1 MKKYAYCFVIAFLFA
16 LSWELFLGPLILPEN
31 VLPIWSAVSAA
42 TAATLGGIAG
52 LVLARDAFGHLP
64 PPPELA
70 GPLVGRLNDADWWAF
85 IFDAAD
91 WFWETDREH
100 RLTFMSDRMLTTYDF
115 KPSDVLGR
123 TRLDLAKHRG
133 PPEQAALKE
142 HQADL
147 EAHKP
152 FRDFEYCLNDGM
164 GIPRYARI
172 SGAPVFDDMGEF
184 IGYRGFARDVTR
196 ERLSDQALRTAK
208 EEAELA
214 NRAKTEFLAN
224 MSHEIR
230 TPLNGI
236 LGMAQLLGRTEL
248 DPKQTK
254 YANTI
259 SSSGKALLSV
269 INDVLDLSKIE
280 SGLMELEEEVYEP
293 AQLVDEVIQT
303 VEGVAVQKELSIES
317 EIKGLAGVSTIGDS
331 KRLKQVLLNLAGN
344 AVKFTDSGRVRISV
358 ERIGLGKVVY
368 AIEDTG
374 PGIPEKDL
382 EKLFDR
388 FTQADTSSTR
398 KHGGT
403 GLGLAISKDIVDLM
417 DGEIQVSSVVG
428 RGSCFSVIL
437 PFEEKSEGAQSD
449 ASALSETD
457 YAGQDYG
464 NEIRILCAE
473 DNPVVQEMIEAT
485 IDLIDG
491 TKLTIVENGAEAL
504 EALER
509 QTFDLVLMDINMPV
523 MTGDEAIVKIR
534 NSNRNYQ
541 SIPIIVLTANA
552 MAGQKQKYLE
562 IGATDYL
569 SKPININAL
578 MALIKDIAFSQME
591 ILEAHVA

>member
-224 MSHEIR
+224 MSHELR
-230 TPLNGI
+230 TPLNSIIGFSDI
-236 LGMAQLLGRTEL
+236 LVSETFGALNIPQYRE
-248 DPKQTK
+248 
-254 YANTI
+254 YACD
-259 SSSGKALLSV
+259 
-269 INDVLDLSKIE
+269 INDAGKHLLQLINDLLDLARIE
-280 SGLMELEEEVYEP
+280 RGQLQLNEQRLDLGL
-293 AQLVDEVIQT
+293 LVNACHRLVRERAFD
-303 VEGVAVQKELSIES
+303 
-317 EIKGLAGVSTIGDS
+317 AGVSLMIDCPPDLPPLLADEL
-331 KRLKQVLLNLAGN
+331 RVKQALVNLLSN
-344 AVKFTDSGRVRISV
+344 AIKFTDRGGAISV
-358 ERIGLGKVVY
+358 VTRRQDDGSVRVTV
-368 AIEDTG
+368 ADTG
-374 PGIPEKDL
+374 VGI
-382 EKLFDR
+382 
-388 FTQADTSSTR
+388 SSEDIAVALSEFGQVDGTLTR
-398 KHGGT
+398 KHEGT
-403 GLGLAISKDIVDLM
+403 GLGLT
-417 DGEIQVSSVVG
+417 
-428 RGSCFSVIL
+428 
-437 PFEEKSEGAQSD
+437 
-449 ASALSETD
+449 LS
-457 YAGQDYG
+457 
-464 NEIRILCAE
+464 RKL
-473 DNPVVQEMIEAT
+473 IE
-485 IDLIDG
+485 LHG
-491 TKLTIVENGAEAL
+491 GAL
-504 EALER
+504 EMESEVG
-509 QTFDLVLMDINMPV
+509 QGTSVHLVFPV
-523 MTGDEAIVKIR
+523 KRSLRLPQA
-534 NSNRNYQ
+534 S
-541 SIPIIVLTANA
+541 
-552 MAGQKQKYLE
+552 
-562 IGATDYL
+562 
-569 SKPININAL
+569 
-578 MALIKDIAFSQME
+578 
-591 ILEAHVA
+591 